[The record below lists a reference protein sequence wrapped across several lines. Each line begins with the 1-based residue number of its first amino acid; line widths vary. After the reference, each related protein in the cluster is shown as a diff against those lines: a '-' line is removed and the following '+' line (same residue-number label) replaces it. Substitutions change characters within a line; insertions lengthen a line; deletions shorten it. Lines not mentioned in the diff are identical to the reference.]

1 MEYLAFPCLM
11 WLCSIPIFAQKLQAQ
26 KVKTCSRLLEPQKS
40 CCKRQHLLLLPTF
53 LNVDRFNI
61 SRGSSLFNMITL
73 ILFKKV
79 ELKTPLFSIPFI
91 VPVQEARA
99 LKYRGDLSSSLVTSL
114 TRTITNMADDK
125 AERTAVYVSFLF

>member
-1 MEYLAFPCLM
+1 MLDVVVLYTNI
-11 WLCSIPIFAQKLQAQ
+11 CS
-26 KVKTCSRLLEPQKS
+26 KVAGSESQNLLKVARTAKKVAVNAKICSF
-40 CCKRQHLLLLPTF
+40 LPTF

-125 AERTAVYVSFLF
+125 AERTVYVSFLF